1 MLLPQNIADIRKEY
15 KQRSLSEKDVEKDP
29 IKEFEIWW
37 NAAVRGEVSEPNA
50 MTLATSSKGIP
61 SARTVLL
68 KGFTEDGFIFFT
80 NYKSKKAQDL
90 TENPQAC
97 LLFFWKELERQ
108 IRIEG
113 AVEKVSDEENDK
125 YFESRPYESKLGAWS
140 SPQSSVIE
148 SREVIE
154 NNFLNYKQQFE
165 NGTIPR
171 PKHWGGFILKPM
183 VIEFWQGRPSRLHD
197 RIQYTFIDNN
207 TWRIERLAP

>member
-15 KQRSLSEKDVEKDP
+15 KLRSLSENDVEKNP

-37 NAAVRGEVSEPNA
+37 NAAVRGEVDEPNA
-50 MTLATSSKGIP
+50 MTLATSSKGAP

-80 NYKSKKAQDL
+80 NYNSKKAQDL
-90 TENPQAC
+90 MDNPLAC
-97 LLFFWKELERQ
+97 ILFFWKELERQ

-113 AVEKVSDEENDK
+113 IVEKISDEENDK
-125 YFESRPYESKLGAWS
+125 YFHSRPYESRLGAWS
-140 SPQSSVIE
+140 SPQSTVIE

-154 NNFLNYKQQFE
+154 NNFQSYKQKFE
-165 NGTIPR
+165 GKEIPR
-171 PKHWGGFILKPM
+171 PPHWGGFILKPM
-183 VIEFWQGRPSRLHD
+183 VFEFWQGRPSRLHD
-197 RIQYTFIDNN
+197 RIQYTYTDNN